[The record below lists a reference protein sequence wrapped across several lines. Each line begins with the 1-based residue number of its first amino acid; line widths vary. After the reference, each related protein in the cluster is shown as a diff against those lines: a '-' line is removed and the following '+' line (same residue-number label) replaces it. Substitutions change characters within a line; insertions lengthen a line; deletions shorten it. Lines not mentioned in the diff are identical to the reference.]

1 MSAYSMHHL
10 GFVARLVGDE
20 PRDPG
25 DPEVHPAGPP
35 ALVELLREWRS
46 AERGL
51 AEVEPGSDAWAKLQ
65 AEVEQLRQR
74 YQDAF
79 NALNSDSTG
88 SSA

>member
-1 MSAYSMHHL
+1 MSAQPTHHL
-10 GFVARLVGDE
+10 GFVARLVGGE
-20 PRDPG
+20 PE

-65 AEVEQLRQR
+65 AEVEELRQR
-74 YQDAF
+74 YQEAF
-79 NALNSDSTG
+79 NALNSDPTG
-88 SSA
+88 SAA

>member
-1 MSAYSMHHL
+1 MSAHSMHHL
-10 GFVARLVGDE
+10 GFVARMVAGE
-20 PRDPG
+20 PEGPD
-25 DPEVHPAGPP
+25 VHPAGPP

-51 AEVEPGSDAWAKLQ
+51 AEVEPGSDAWARLQ

-74 YQDAF
+74 YQEAF
-79 NALNSDSTG
+79 NALNSDPTG